1 MKKYLINFGMILG
14 ISGITMWVILGK
26 HPISELRSSFKRLIP
41 GWMLIGL
48 LCIILYWGFETL
60 IQTLLVQRMCKGR
73 HLWNSFK
80 VVMTGHF
87 FNAITPFASGGQP
100 MQAMTMVQQGVPI
113 GTSASVLL
121 SKFIVYQSILTIYS
135 LVVLLL
141 ELKFFLQHIN
151 GLVYLSLLGFSIN
164 FVVVV
169 ILMSAAFMKERV
181 KRVGFWLVN
190 LLGKMHLLKK
200 PMIFKYKKT
209 IVKQVDLFNSN
220 IQGIRG
226 NARLVFRV
234 TILTVLQLTA
244 YFLIPFAVYRALGMT
259 GTEVFLMISAAAFIV
274 MISSFM
280 PIPGGSGAAEG
291 SFFVFFQLFF
301 PKTILPIAIL
311 CWRLITF
318 YVPLLCGALMTLLPN
333 YENKGLKKVAL
344 SAMQTKCRS

>member
-1 MKKYLINFGMILG
+1 MKKYLINFSVLLG
-14 ISGITMWVILGK
+14 ISGITMWIILGK
-26 HPISELRSSFKRLIP
+26 HPISELRFTIKGLIP
-41 GWMLIGL
+41 EWIIIGL
-48 LCIILYWGFETL
+48 LCIMLYWGFETL
-60 IQTLLVQRMCKGR
+60 IQTLLVRRMCKGK

-100 MQAMTMVQQGVPI
+100 MQVMTMVHQGVPI

-121 SKFIVYQSILTIYS
+121 SKFIVYQVILTIYS

-164 FVVVV
+164 LVVVV
-169 ILMSAAFMKERV
+169 ILVCAAFMKERV
-181 KRVGFWLVN
+181 KRVGFGLVN
-190 LLGKMHLLKK
+190 ILAKLHFIKK
-200 PMIFKYKKT
+200 PAIYKYKKN

-259 GTEVFLMISAAAFIV
+259 GKQVFLMISAAAFIV

-280 PIPGGSGAAEG
+280 PMPGGSGAAEG
-291 SFFVFFQLFF
+291 SFFIFFQIFF
-301 PKTILPIAIL
+301 PKTILPVAIL

-318 YVPLLCGALMTLLPN
+318 YVPLLCGALMTMLPN
-333 YENKGLKKVAL
+333 YENRCLKKVTVGAR
-344 SAMQTKCRS
+344 QTKCRS